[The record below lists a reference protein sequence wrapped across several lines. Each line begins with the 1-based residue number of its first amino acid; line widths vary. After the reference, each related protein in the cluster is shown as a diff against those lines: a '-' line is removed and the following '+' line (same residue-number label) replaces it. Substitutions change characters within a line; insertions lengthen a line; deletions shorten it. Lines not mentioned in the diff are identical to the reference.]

1 MGALLT
7 PPVLQLLLLIT
18 ALLLPKVVSSCDEI
32 PECQIISIQAT
43 TSQITITGLTAGF
56 FLQNITEMNGTII
69 LASDNSWN
77 NTSLMSFVSGTQYVI
92 YYGNDTISCCH
103 NVTTKPLSV
112 KSLQIG
118 AMTSYSVSLT
128 WSQPDEYQTSYS
140 YRVQTNVTSSSTM
153 VNNTIVTS
161 DSATIMNLTPGETY
175 TFLVYTR
182 AADNITESDPVS
194 NTACTVPGQVS
205 TITMNNYQLV
215 DVLGASWI
223 IPAGQV
229 DNYTV
234 SLTGAINNTT
244 QTTSTQVNFTGLLPG
259 REYNV
264 TVQTVSGS
272 CSQTSAPVTEATYPT
287 PPGTLSFT
295 TIATKNLTLSWSEP
309 VNMAGVNKTYNISY
323 GIYPSTNLSVTSPT
337 TSVTLQ
343 SLISG
348 TNYSIAVVTVGVRGY
363 QSSPV
368 TTSVYTKPLSVKFLQ
383 IGSVTSYSV
392 SLTWSKPDEYQTSYR
407 YRVKTFNS
415 SAAMINSTI
424 VTIESATIMNLT
436 PGETYTF
443 MVYTR
448 AAYNSTESDP
458 VSSTSC
464 TVPGQVS
471 TITMN
476 NYQSVDVL
484 GASWIIP
491 AGQVDNY
498 TVSLTGA
505 INNTTQTTSTQVNF
519 TGLLPGRE
527 YNVTVQTV
535 SGSCSQTSAP
545 VTEATYPTPPG
556 NLSFITITTN
566 NLTLSWSE
574 PVNMTGVNKTYNI
587 SYGIYPSTNLS
598 VTSPT
603 TNVTTLQS
611 LISGTNYSIAVVT
624 VGVRGYQSSP
634 VTTSVY
640 TKPISVKSL
649 QIGAV
654 TSYSASLAWSKPDE
668 YQTLYSYRVQT
679 NVTSSAS
686 MINNTIVTS
695 ESATIMN
702 LTPGETYTFLVYTRA
717 ADNITES
724 DPVSNTACTVPG
736 QVSSIL
742 LNNYHSVYVLGA
754 SWIKPAGKVDNY
766 TVSLT
771 GAINNTTQTTSTQV
785 NFTGLLPGREYNVTV
800 QTVSG
805 SCSQTSAPVTEATYP
820 TPPGTLSFTTITT
833 NNLTF
838 SWLEPVNMAGVN
850 KSYNISYGIYPST
863 NLSVTSPTTN
873 VTLQS
878 LISGTNYSITVV
890 TVGVRGYQSSPVTT
904 SVYTKPISVKSLQIG
919 AVTSYSVSLTWSR
932 PDEYQSSYSYRV
944 QTNVTSS
951 ASMINNTIVTSES
964 ATIMNLTPGETYTF
978 LVYTRAADNITES
991 DPVSNTSCT
1000 VPGQVSNITIN
1011 NYQSVYV
1018 LGASWIIPAGKVNNY
1033 TVSLTG
1039 AINITTQT
1047 TSTQVNFT
1055 GLLPGREYNV
1065 TVQTVSGSCSQTS
1078 APVTEATYPTPPGIL
1093 SFTTVTTKNLTLS
1106 WLEPV
1111 NMTGVNK
1118 TYTISYGIYP
1128 STNLS
1133 VTNLTTSVTL
1143 QNLTSGTNYSIAVVT
1158 VGVRGYQS
1166 SPVTTSVYTKPISVK
1181 SLLITNVTTYS
1192 VSLAWSRPDEY
1203 QTLYRYRVQTNVTSS
1218 ALMIN
1223 NIIVTNE
1230 SATIMN
1236 LTSGETYTFMVYT
1249 RAADNSTESDPVS
1262 LLPICTGAEQV
1273 SISSVVNNQS
1283 VSSLVVNWTPAT
1295 AKAKVDYYNA
1305 ILSGVIQRVSN
1316 TTTQAIFT
1324 GLVPGT
1330 EYTATVQIVSGNCNQ
1345 SSLSVTEAT
1354 YPTAPSN
1361 LTIGMVGTKNLTL
1374 SWPEPVNMTG
1384 VNKTY
1389 NISYGISPATNLSV
1403 TSSTTNVTTLQSLIS
1418 GTNYSTT
1425 VVTVGIRGYQSSP
1438 VTTSVYTKPI
1448 SVKSLLITNVTTYSV
1463 SLAWSRPD
1471 EYQTLYRYRV
1481 QTNVTSSASM
1491 INNIIVTNES
1501 ATIMN
1506 LTSGETY
1513 TFMVYTRAADNIT
1526 ESDPVSLLPICT
1538 GAEQVSIS
1546 SVVNNQ
1552 SVSSLVVNWTPATA
1566 KAKVDYYNAILSG
1579 VIQRVSNTTTQAIF
1593 TGLVPGTEYTATV
1606 QIVSGNCNQS
1616 SLSVTE
1622 ATYPTA
1628 PTNLTMGMVGTKNL
1642 TLSWS
1647 VPVNMAGVNKTYN
1660 ISYGIYPST
1669 NLSVTSPTTNV
1680 TLQSLISG
1688 TNYSITV
1695 VTVGVRGYQSSPVT
1709 ASVYTKPISVKSLL
1723 ITNVTTYTVSLAW
1736 SRPDEYQTLY
1746 RYRVQTNV
1754 TSSASMINNIIVTN
1768 ESATIMNLTSGETY
1782 TFMVYTRAADNS
1794 TESDPVSLLPICTGA
1809 EQVSISSVVN
1819 NQSVSSLVVNWTP
1832 ATAKAKVD
1840 YYNAI
1845 LSGVIQRVSNT
1856 TTQAIFTG
1864 LVPGTEYTATVQI
1877 VSGNCNQSSLSVT
1890 EATYPTAP
1898 TNLTMGMVGTKNL
1911 TLSWSVPV
1919 NMAGVNKTYNISY
1932 GIYPS
1937 TTLSVTSP
1945 TTNVTTLQS
1954 LISGT
1959 NYSIAVVT
1967 VGVRGYQSSPVTTSV
1982 YTKPIS
1988 LKSLLI
1994 TNVTTY
2000 SVSLAW
2006 SRPDEYQTLYR
2017 YRVQTNVTSSASM
2030 INNII
2035 VTNESATIMNLT
2047 SGETYTF
2054 MVYTRA
2060 ADNFTESDPVSLLP
2074 ICTGAEQVPISS
2086 VVNNQSV
2093 SSLVV
2098 NWTPATAKAKVD
2110 YYNAILSGVIQ
2121 RVSNTTTQAIF
2132 TGLVPGTEYTATVQ
2146 IVSGNCNQSSLSVTE
2161 ATYPTA
2167 PSNLTIGMVGTKNL
2181 TLSWS
2186 VPVNMTGVNKSYN
2199 ISYGI
2204 YPSTTLSVTSPTT
2217 NVTLQSLISGTNYS
2231 ITVVTVG
2238 VRGYQSFPVTTS
2250 VYTKPMPV
2258 KSLQIGAVTTSS
2270 VSLSWSKP
2278 DEYQS
2283 SYSYRVQTNVTSSPT
2298 MVNNT
2303 IVTSE
2308 SVTIMNLT
2316 PGETYTFLVYTRA
2329 ADNSTESDPVLN
2341 TTCTIPGQVSTI
2353 TINNYQSVY
2362 VLGAS
2367 WIKPAG
2373 KVDNYTVSLT
2383 GAINN
2388 TTQTTST
2395 QVNFTGLLPG
2405 REYNVTVQTVSGSC
2419 SQTSA
2424 PVTEATYPTPP
2435 GNLSFITITTK
2446 NLTLSWSEP
2455 VNMTGVNKTYNIS
2468 YGIYPATNLSVTS
2481 STTNVTL
2488 QSLISGT
2495 NYSIAVVTVGV
2506 RGYQSSPVTTSVYT
2520 KPMPVKSLQ
2529 IGAVTS
2535 YSVSLT
2541 WSKPDE
2547 YQSSYSYRVQTFNSS
2562 ATMINDTIVTSESVT
2577 IMNLTP
2583 GETYTFLVYTR
2594 AADNSTESDP
2604 VSNMT
2609 CTIPGQVSSILLNNY
2624 QSVDVLG
2631 ASWIKPAGQVDYYT
2645 VSLTGAINNTTQ
2657 TTSTQVN
2664 FTGLLPGR
2672 EYNVTV
2678 QTVSGSCSQTS
2689 APVTEATY
2697 PTPPGNLS
2705 FITITTNNLTL
2716 SWLEPVNMTGV
2727 NKTYNISYGIY
2738 PSTTLSVTSST
2749 TNVTTLQSL
2758 ISGTNYSITVVT
2770 VGVRGYP
2777 SSPVTTSV
2785 YTKPMPVKSLQ
2796 IGAVTSYSVSLTW
2809 SKPDE
2814 YQSSYSYRVQTF
2826 NSSATMVNN
2835 TIVTSESVT
2844 IMNLTPGETYTFLVY
2859 TRAADNSTESD
2870 PVSNTTCTIP
2880 GQVSSI
2886 LLNNYQSVDVL
2897 GASWIKPAG
2906 QVDYYTVSLTG
2917 AINITTQTTSTQVNF
2932 TGLLPGREYNVTV
2945 QTVSGSCSQTSA
2957 PVTEATYP
2965 TPPGNLSFITITT
2978 NNLTLSWSEPVNMT
2992 GVNKTYNISYGIYPS
3007 TNLSVTSS
3015 TTNVTTLQSLISGT
3029 NYSITVVTVGVRG
3042 YPSSPVTTSV
3052 YTKPMPVNS
3061 LQIGAV
3067 TTYSVSLSWNK
3078 PDEYQTS
3085 YSYRVQ
3091 TNVTST
3097 ATMVNNTIV
3106 TSESATIM
3114 NLTPGETY
3122 TFLVY
3127 TRAADNITESD
3138 PVSKTTCANPD
3149 AVNDFNCAGQLN
3161 STSLNFTW
3169 SCPGGLY
3176 TGFTII
3182 ATNETSTTNNV
3193 SVAKCNPDP
3202 YNYTMNDLNYNR
3214 NYTVSVI
3221 TLTSCGRSSTVILA
3235 TCQTGL
3241 GSPPIPQQNITRTTS
3256 TYYTLQFSFAEF
3268 DSTNGPIDGY
3278 AIIVSRS
3285 DGNGKPS
3292 QNDLLNTYDD
3302 FKSKKTDAYVAK
3314 IIQKNKSSQRSGRA
3328 ATQTATQTVT
3338 IGDDSNDP
3346 PYKNGALDPGTAY
3359 WVGIAGFTEL
3369 ERDPNG
3375 YISLKSLGSI
3385 TDYQG
3390 PFKTETADIAGKC
3403 HKVMATYLILLCKYC
3418 ESTCYSVVSRRP
3430 SPGVG

>member
-1982 YTKPIS
+1982 YTKP
-1988 LKSLLI
+1988 
-1994 TNVTTY
+1994 
-2000 SVSLAW
+2000 
-2006 SRPDEYQTLYR
+2006 
-2017 YRVQTNVTSSASM
+2017 
-2030 INNII
+2030 
-2035 VTNESATIMNLT
+2035 
-2047 SGETYTF
+2047 
-2054 MVYTRA
+2054 
-2060 ADNFTESDPVSLLP
+2060 
-2074 ICTGAEQVPISS
+2074 
-2086 VVNNQSV
+2086 
-2093 SSLVV
+2093 
-2098 NWTPATAKAKVD
+2098 
-2110 YYNAILSGVIQ
+2110 
-2121 RVSNTTTQAIF
+2121 
-2132 TGLVPGTEYTATVQ
+2132 
-2146 IVSGNCNQSSLSVTE
+2146 
-2161 ATYPTA
+2161 
-2167 PSNLTIGMVGTKNL
+2167 
-2181 TLSWS
+2181 
-2186 VPVNMTGVNKSYN
+2186 
-2199 ISYGI
+2199 
-2204 YPSTTLSVTSPTT
+2204 
-2217 NVTLQSLISGTNYS
+2217 
-2231 ITVVTVG
+2231 
-2238 VRGYQSFPVTTS
+2238 
-2250 VYTKPMPV
+2250 MPV